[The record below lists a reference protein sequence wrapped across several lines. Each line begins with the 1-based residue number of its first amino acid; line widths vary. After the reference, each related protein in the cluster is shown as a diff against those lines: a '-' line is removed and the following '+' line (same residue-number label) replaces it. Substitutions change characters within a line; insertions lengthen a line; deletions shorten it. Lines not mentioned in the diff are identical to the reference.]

1 MLLKFPNP
9 FKVIPQK
16 KKKESN
22 IFFKLS
28 LNVPYQGLFRKIELK
43 KKDGSPCLFRRYNR
57 QNLHHLSLYWH

>member
-16 KKKESN
+16 KKGIEH
-22 IFFKLS
+22 FFKTVLKCS
-28 LNVPYQGLFRKIELK
+28 LPRSVSKNRI